1 MARREQAHRTAPH
14 RGAVRGAVVH
24 ALALLGY
31 CVGSLIA
38 TWPLAAHFSTHVTGD
53 GIDDP
58 ALAWN
63 LWWIKARLVD
73 QLQPDI
79 FHVGWLFHPI
89 DINLGY
95 YTLTPLNGLLSVPL
109 QTAITLIVANN
120 LLLLSSFVL
129 GGYGVMLL
137 ARAVWAR
144 LFSDV
149 DTRLAWAICWLAGAF
164 YAFAGAKLFYASL
177 GQFNIASSQW
187 LPFCAL
193 YLWRS
198 VQPSGAGQKHKART
212 AWRNGTL
219 AAFFLVLQAWSEL
232 TYATFLLL
240 FFALVYLYFSLT
252 WLLPTSR
259 DVARWWRMTQGMIA
273 AAIVFILGIAPF
285 LAAILPDM
293 RVEGDFFTSGGGF
306 ADIYSA
312 DLMGYLVPT
321 RLHPWLGSW
330 VATLPFAND
339 KAQQIYL
346 GYTLLGLLVISIVA
360 IMRIGTR
367 QNLLRITLRFW
378 LIALGFFWLLT
389 LGPHLRWAG
398 DDLPIPGPFTLV
410 SQLPFFNGNR
420 YPSRYAVMLLLCAA
434 VLATPGLLWLTK
446 RIRQRGNQQGN
457 LRHRTAILAAVGL
470 LFAAEH
476 ISAPLP
482 LHDFRIPAIY
492 EKLAAEP
499 GDFAVLE
506 LPTGWRNGARVLGKS
521 DVLIMM
527 QQWYQTAHGKRRL
540 GGNTSRNPAYK
551 FQYFSET
558 PVLADLIALMNAD
571 QSHLAPTL
579 EANYATIADDVRQS
593 APALF
598 NLLGIRY
605 VTLHV
610 EKAPTLLMKLVD
622 EALPV
627 RLMDEWRG
635 VDWRGEPSTI
645 RLYAVDPLPA
655 PAPLQ
660 IELATANAQM
670 YLAEGWSPLGM
681 PAIGRYATRPQV
693 ELLLPNLLSG
703 TELTLTYAQPSRVAY
718 HLQDQS
724 LGEQQ
729 GNVHTLTLPPHNH
742 DAPTMRLRLNFADAP
757 ISLATLLPTATPI
770 GTTGVSLAPGVA
782 ILAQSAG
789 EEVGSFAHIWINGVD
804 YATHARGYN
813 LVAVTPTGEIL
824 GSAAFDT
831 MLQGGSARLVTWL
844 QQWGKGTV
852 IVGAAADT
860 VEYFAGDGLA
870 ESATVAL
877 QQVGV
882 AGDMRGQ
889 FRWSHAFVGVVGAP
903 ANSAIEESQL
913 IQPAAVWVGI
923 PLPAVAGY
931 GPLQSV
937 TTSNN

>member
-1 MARREQAHRTAPH
+1 MARREKAHSNAPH
-14 RGAVRGAVVH
+14 RGPIIH

-38 TWPLAAHFSTHVTGD
+38 TWPLAAHFTTHVTGD

-109 QTAITLIVANN
+109 QTATTLIVANN

-149 DTRLAWAICWLAGAF
+149 DSRLAWAICWMAGAF

-193 YLWRS
+193 YLWRTIHNNKTRA
-198 VQPSGAGQKHKART
+198 V
-212 AWRNGTL
+212 WRNGAL
-219 AAFFLVLQAWSEL
+219 AALFLVLQAWSEL

-240 FFALVYLYFSLT
+240 FFALVYLYFSLA
-252 WLLPTSR
+252 WLLPTAR
-259 DVARWWRMTQGMIA
+259 DFARWWRMTQGMIA
-273 AAIVFILGIAPF
+273 AAIVFTLGIAPF

-293 RVEGDFFTSGGGF
+293 RVEGDFFASGGGF

-321 RLHPWLGSW
+321 RLHPWLGNW

-346 GYTLLGLLVISIVA
+346 GYTLLCLLGISIVS
-360 IMRIGTR
+360 IMHIGTHH
-367 QNLLRITLRFW
+367 NPLRMTLRFW
-378 LIALGFFWLLT
+378 LIALGGFWLLT
-389 LGPHLRWAG
+389 LGPHLRWG
-398 DDLPIPGPFTLV
+398 GTDLPIPGPFTLV

-420 YPSRYAVMLLLCAA
+420 YPSRYAVMLLLCAS
-434 VLATPGLLWLTK
+434 VLATPGLLWLT
-446 RIRQRGNQQGN
+446 QRAGQLGNQ
-457 LRHRTAILAAVGL
+457 RRATAILAAVGL

-482 LHDFRIPAIY
+482 LNDFRIPAIY

-579 EANYATIADDVRQS
+579 EANYATIADEVRQS

-598 NLLGIRY
+598 DLLGIRY

-610 EKAPTLLMKLVD
+610 EKAPPLLVKLVD

-627 RLMDEWRG
+627 HLIDEWRG
-635 VDWRGEPSTI
+635 LDWRGEPSTI
-645 RLYAVDPLPA
+645 RLYAVDPLPT
-655 PAPLQ
+655 PAPLH

-681 PAIGRYATRPQV
+681 PTIGRYATRPQV
-693 ELLLPNLLSG
+693 ELLLPNLPSG
-703 TELTLTYAQPSRVAY
+703 TELTLTYAQPSRVTY
-718 HLQDQS
+718 HLQGQD

-729 GNVHTLTLPPHNH
+729 GNVHTLTMPPHNR
-742 DAPTMRLRLNFADAP
+742 DAPTMRLRLTFADAP
-757 ISLATLLPTATPI
+757 VALTTLLPTATPI
-770 GTTGVSLAPGVA
+770 GTTGFSLAPGVA

-804 YATHARGYN
+804 YATHERGYN
-813 LVAVTPTGEIL
+813 LVAMTSTGEIL

-831 MLQGGSARLVTWL
+831 MLQGESAHLVAWL
-844 QQWGKGTV
+844 QQWEKGTV

-860 VEYFAGDGLA
+860 VEYFAGDGLT
-870 ESATVAL
+870 ERATVTL

-882 AGDMRGQ
+882 ADDMRGK

-913 IQPAAVWVGI
+913 IQPAAAWVGV

-931 GPLQSV
+931 GPLQRV